1 MTNPTGARTRIR
13 EWYKAYTSDPAP
25 SDTLAVSYS
34 DAPLYASDLHALVEA
49 FDKPCG
55 SCHPCENYADETW
68 RAAGRKP
75 PHVYQWDEARTA
87 LAAVAELME
96 TAEHAA
102 VSVAALRKV
111 LGS

>member
-1 MTNPTGARTRIR
+1 MTNPNGARTRIR
-13 EWYKAYTSDPAP
+13 EWYKTYTSDPTP
-25 SDTLAVSYS
+25 KDTLDVSYTE
-34 DAPLYASDLHALVEA
+34 APLYASDLLALVEA

-75 PHVYQWDEARTA
+75 PHVYEWDAARAA
-87 LAAVAELME
+87 LGAVAALVE

-102 VSVAALRKV
+102 VSVSALRKA
-111 LGS
+111 LDS